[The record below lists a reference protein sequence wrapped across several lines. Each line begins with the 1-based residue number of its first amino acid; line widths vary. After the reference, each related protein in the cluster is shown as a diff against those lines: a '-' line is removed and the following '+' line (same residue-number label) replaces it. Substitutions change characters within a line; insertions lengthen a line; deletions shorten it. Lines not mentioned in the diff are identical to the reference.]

1 MVRVE
6 FQKELE
12 SLHQDII
19 RMSAMVEGAINEAV
33 LALMDMDCVRAQK
46 VVDGDDVIDEMERAI
61 DRKCVEII
69 ARQQPVASDLRDIT
83 STLKLIT
90 DLERIADHASDISER
105 VMAMCGQESRI
116 PVPYDISRMAEFSKN
131 MLREALDSYVTR
143 NEEQA
148 ARTIEMDTQVDEMY
162 ERIKAYLTHLMKVDT
177 QNVEQ
182 LVELLLISKYF
193 ERISDHAQ
201 NVAEWVLFFIKGR
214 HMNYPNERSNRHV

>member
-46 VVDGDDVIDEMERAI
+46 VVDGDDAIDEMERAI

-105 VMAMCGQESRI
+105 VMAMCGQDSRI

-182 LVELLLISKYF
+182 LVELLLVSKYF

>member
-1 MVRVE
+1 MVRIE

-12 SLHQDII
+12 SLHQEII
-19 RMSAMVEGAINEAV
+19 RMGAMVESAINDAV
-33 LALMDMDCVRAQK
+33 LALMDLDCERAQK
-46 VVDGDDVIDEMERAI
+46 VIDGDDVIDEMEREI

-105 VMAMCGQESRI
+105 VIAMCGQEDRI

-131 MLREALDSYVTR
+131 MLREALDSYVTH

-148 ARTIEMDTQVDEMY
+148 ALTIEMDAQVDEMY
-162 ERIKAYLTHLMKVDT
+162 DRLKTYLTHLMKVDS

-182 LVELLLISKYF
+182 LVELLLVCKYF

-201 NVAEWVLFFIKGR
+201 NVAEWVLYYIKGR
-214 HMNYPNERSNRHV
+214 HMNYPNERVHPHA